1 MLTNKPLFMLFFLDL
16 GFSYLK
22 LRNRVRCYE
31 KEWRRRKRNRSCFFD
46 PECIEISTRNVFDET
61 GETNKERSSENSQ
74 GVEVRA
80 IFVVGFFWFY

>member
-1 MLTNKPLFMLFFLDL
+1 MILALDV
-16 GFSYLK
+16 ST
-22 LRNRVRCYE
+22 
-31 KEWRRRKRNRSCFFD
+31 SC
-46 PECIEISTRNVFDET
+46 IGYALFDET